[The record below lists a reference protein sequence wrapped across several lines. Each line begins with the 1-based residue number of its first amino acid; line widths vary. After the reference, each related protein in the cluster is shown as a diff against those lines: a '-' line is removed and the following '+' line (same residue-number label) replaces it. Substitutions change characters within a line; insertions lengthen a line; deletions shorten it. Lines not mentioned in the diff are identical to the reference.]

1 MTTNNTPSPFD
12 KIKSLLN
19 MSQWGGG
26 PQSNAQYDPT
36 TNGSSGWSDLGGKIA
51 GQAAGSGSGV
61 LGGMPGGG
69 GGNSTGGPGWLS
81 QMGIFGG
88 TDKNG
93 VTTNGWGGTALSGA
107 KAFGDMYS
115 SMKQFG
121 LAEDMFDNSK
131 DQFNKNWGAQT
142 KNYNADI
149 EDRQRARVASNAGAY
164 ESVGDYM
171 NKNRMV

>member
-1 MTTNNTPSPFD
+1 MTTNNTPSYLDQF
-12 KIKSLLN
+12 KGLFSG
-19 MSQWGGG
+19 M
-26 PQSNAQYDPT
+26 
-36 TNGSSGWSDLGGKIA
+36 SGWGNSPAPATQDAVDFSGITRRGGKTQN
-51 GQAAGSGSGV
+51 GTLFSSLPSSV
-61 LGGMPGGG
+61 SSSVGGAD
-69 GGNSTGGPGWLS
+69 STGPGWFS
-81 QMGIFGG
+81 QAGIFGG